1 MDKKK
6 VAKNSIWLS
15 GGQFIGRIIGFLYF
29 IFLARNLPVGDFG
42 IYSWVLGLSYN
53 FYPLADFG
61 IQRYILKHLSRDLSQ
76 SKKFLSKLLPLRAI
90 LAVGSIFLSSI
101 LALIL
106 GSPTKAGFVALFGL
120 SLLPFNLIYLY
131 AAIKNAA
138 EKMQVYSIATIITTL
153 AYSLIGVGMIKL
165 GLKLPWLFMAYF
177 LGNTIVLI
185 GLLIQ
190 SKKLSLDTKWVWDPK
205 FYKKVLNESWAFALL
220 QVIAVFYLRISL
232 VLVGSLLDD
241 YSAGIYGTASK
252 FIEAGILLPQS
263 IAIAFFPSFSKIYSE
278 NKQRLKRIY
287 FKTLPLLALIGLVTA
302 AAMWLIGPYLIP
314 LVFGP
319 EYQPAVPVF
328 QLMGVLMFFFFINS
342 LAGNIIQNSPKVK
355 NFLPFRLINFLVA
368 LIAGLILI
376 PKHGVIGGVW
386 AMIIGEIYGML
397 INNFY
402 VLKILNGQDQA

>member
-15 GGQFIGRIIGFLYF
+15 GGQFIGRIIGFVYF
-29 IFLARNLPVGDFG
+29 IFLARNLPVNDFG

-61 IQRYILKHLSRDLSQ
+61 IQRYVLKHLSRDLSK
-76 SKKFLSKLLPLRAI
+76 SKQFLSKLLPLRFV
-90 LAVGSIFLSSI
+90 LAVGSLLLSSL

-120 SLLPFNLIYLY
+120 SLIPFNLIYLY
-131 AAIKNAA
+131 TAIKNSA
-138 EKMQVYSIATIITTL
+138 EEMQVYSIATIGAVT
-153 AYSLIGVGMIKL
+153 AYSLIGAIMIQL
-165 GLKLPWLFMAYF
+165 GLGLPWLFLAYF
-177 LGNTIVLI
+177 LGNLIVLI
-185 GLLIQ
+185 GLLLQ
-190 SKKLSLDTKWVWDPK
+190 SRKLNLDTKWDWDPD
-205 FYKKVLNESWAFALL
+205 FCKKVLNESWAFAFL
-220 QVIAVFYLRISL
+220 QVIAVFYLRLSL
-232 VLVGSLLDD
+232 VLVGSILGD
-241 YSAGIYGTASK
+241 YQAGIYGTASK

-263 IAIAFFPSFSKIYSE
+263 IAIAFFPSFSKIYTE
-278 NKQRLKRIY
+278 NKKRLKRIY

-319 EYQPAVPVF
+319 EYQPAVPIF

-355 NFLPFRLINFLVA
+355 QFLPLRLINFLVA

-376 PKHGVIGGVW
+376 PKQGAIGGVW
-386 AMIIGEIYGML
+386 AMIIGEIYGLL

-402 VLKILNGQDQA
+402 VLKILNNDQQ